1 MALLGAALVAAAS
14 LATVPLSPAGA
25 APTGCPVPVPIEE
38 VTTGMVG
45 TGRTVSRGTAI
56 ESVTAEVVGVLR
68 DGLSPEVDLI
78 VVETTSPEIDRVGG
92 IWAGMSGSP
101 VYAEDGRL
109 IGAVSYGLA
118 FGPSPVAG
126 VTPAAAMQ
134 ALLDGGPGT
143 TSVATR
149 GKVSIPGRTAEKI
162 VAEGYATTSEVS
174 SGMTR
179 LPLSFGVSGMANA
192 KRLQQFANRLG
203 LEDVR
208 VYSTGSAS
216 ATDPADEIVAGG
228 NIAVTFAY
236 GDLTAGGVGTATQ
249 VCDGEVVA
257 FGHPAF
263 WFGPTTLTM
272 HGANAIYV
280 QEDPTLYPFKVA
292 NISAPVGTITDDRW
306 AGIHGY
312 VDQLPETTAVTS
324 HAESSEGASRD
335 GESFVS
341 VADLIPDVAA
351 FHLLSNLDRVF
362 DGIGTGSSRVRM
374 TVEGT
379 RADGTTFSVSRMDHY
394 ASGWDITYESI
405 FDSYSQ
411 LYRILNNRFEDVTIT
426 DVDFRAFVDRDWR
439 EYRIGAVDRLVGG
452 RWVSVDRDSVL
463 RVQPGS
469 LQTLRVNLNSVSGDK
484 AKSVELKVR
493 IPRGTAGLRG
503 ELRLVGG
510 AWLGTGGGGS
520 SFDDMLTKLEDA
532 PHNNDIVRTLR
543 FSKRGPDLVTKGETT
558 FSDVVG
564 GWRELRLRVRS

>member
-1 MALLGAALVAAAS
+1 MVSSLLAAA
-14 LATVPLSPAGA
+14 PAESA
-25 APTGCPVPVPIEE
+25 APAAAQDPQCAEPYRDKLAKDMPVN
-38 VTTGMVG
+38 GM
-45 TGRTVSRGTAI
+45 TVSSGTDP
-56 ESVTAEVVGVLR
+56 EPFTGSVLGVLD
-68 DGLSPEVDLI
+68 DGIAPGIDMILVRL
-78 VVETTSPEIDRVGG
+78 TSTEIDRVGG

-143 TSVATR
+143 ASVATR
-149 GKVSIPGRTAEKI
+149 GKVSIPDRTAEKI

-192 KRLQQFANRLG
+192 KRLQQFANRFG
-203 LEDVR
+203 LNDVR

-216 ATDPADEIVAGG
+216 PTDPAEEIVAGG

-249 VCDGEVVA
+249 VCDDEVVA

-272 HGANAIYV
+272 HGADAIYV

-312 VDQLPETTAVTS
+312 VDQLPETTSVTS

-341 VADLIPDVAA
+341 VADFMPDVAA
-351 FHLLSNLDRVF
+351 FHLLS
-362 DGIGTGSSRVRM
+362 IWTASSM
-374 TVEGT
+374 
-379 RADGTTFSVSRMDHY
+379 
-394 ASGWDITYESI
+394 AS
-405 FDSYSQ
+405 
-411 LYRILNNRFEDVTIT
+411 
-426 DVDFRAFVDRDWR
+426 AP
-439 EYRIGAVDRLVGG
+439 AH
-452 RWVSVDRDSVL
+452 
-463 RVQPGS
+463 
-469 LQTLRVNLNSVSGDK
+469 
-484 AKSVELKVR
+484 
-493 IPRGTAGLRG
+493 RGCG
-503 ELRLVGG
+503 
-510 AWLGTGGGGS
+510 
-520 SFDDMLTKLEDA
+520 
-532 PHNNDIVRTLR
+532 
-543 FSKRGPDLVTKGETT
+543 
-558 FSDVVG
+558 
-564 GWRELRLRVRS
+564 